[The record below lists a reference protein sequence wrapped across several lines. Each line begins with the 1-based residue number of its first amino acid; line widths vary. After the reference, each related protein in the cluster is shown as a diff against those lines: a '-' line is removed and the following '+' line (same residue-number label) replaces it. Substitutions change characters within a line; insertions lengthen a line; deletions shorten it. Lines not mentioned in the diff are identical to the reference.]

1 LSESRSHPLA
11 SVRARRESVGGIARE
26 WGRLSAFFV
35 ALGIL
40 ILVPFALWGSQLDR
54 AAPAWLGSF
63 DAQPW
68 MVLLGI
74 SLLVAD
80 VVAPVPSSLV
90 CMALC
95 WSLGPLWG
103 GVTVALGTSLA
114 FATGYGLGR
123 MVPEPRLRAW
133 VGAELWDRARARARR
148 HSLWWIAA
156 SRPLPVLA
164 EVTALL
170 AGTWRV
176 PAATAFA
183 HAALA
188 STAMGAIYGAT
199 ASLGRAQPNAL
210 LALAVLLALPA
221 ASWLLHRVALRRARA
236 RRPNSVRAST
246 QSHDEEV
253 S

>member
-1 LSESRSHPLA
+1 MSLGRSRPFA
-11 SVRARRESVGGIARE
+11 SLRARRESVSGIARE
-26 WGRLSAFFV
+26 WGRLGALLV
-35 ALGIL
+35 ALCIL
-40 ILVPFALWGSQLDR
+40 ILVPFALWGGQLDR

-68 MVLLGI
+68 MIVLGI
-74 SLLVAD
+74 ALLVAD

-95 WSLGPLWG
+95 WSLGPVWG
-103 GVTVALGTSLA
+103 GVSVALGTLLA

-123 MVPEPRLRAW
+123 MIPEPRLRAW
-133 VGAELWDRARARARR
+133 VGAELWDRARARAKR

-164 EVTALL
+164 EITALL

-176 PAATAFA
+176 PPATAFA

-188 STAMGAIYGAT
+188 SAAMGAIYGAT

-221 ASWLLHRVALRRARA
+221 ASWILHRLALRRARG
-236 RRPNSVRAST
+236 RRSNSVRAST